1 MSGVVSWPFVLM
13 NERLPSGSGKGGLN
27 VYFWVLG
34 TRGQGAASA
43 QCQTLKVGPTGSV
56 GDSPRDGL
64 AVTPTQRLLD
74 EPEVK
79 ALNHEEK
86 KAGADEPRQHHTLL
100 AWPGR
105 QVHR

>member
-1 MSGVVSWPFVLM
+1 V
-13 NERLPSGSGKGGLN
+13 NERQQSGSGNTALN
-27 VYFWVLG
+27 GRNWVLG

-86 KAGADEPRQHHTLL
+86 KAGADEPRQHHILL
-100 AWPGR
+100 ARPGP